1 MKKALVGCLM
11 VFVLLIVVG
20 GAGVYFGMVRPGM
33 ALIER
38 GKIIADYESELVN
51 QRGFEPP
58 ADGRLN
64 EDLVTRYVEVRR
76 AISAA
81 ADGPVQDIAPALQ
94 NRQDIQSFGEFVELL
109 GDAKDAVDAAYALRS
124 AQIAAMNER
133 EMSRSEFEWVG
144 ARFFTVVAPGI
155 DPQRLREMLSQGT
168 AVDWDAVGA
177 APSEAPDAP
186 AAGDGKPDEAPA
198 APSASDAALVH
209 NAELVEP
216 YREEAQAW
224 VQLFAMGF

>member
-20 GAGVYFGMVRPGM
+20 GAGVYFGLVRPGM

-58 ADGRLN
+58 PEGRLN

-81 ADGPVQDIAPALQ
+81 AEGPVQDIAPALQ
-94 NRQDIQSFGEFVELL
+94 NRQDIQSFGEFVDLL

-133 EMSRSEFEWVG
+133 QMSRSEFEWVG
-144 ARFFTVVAPGI
+144 AQFFTVVAPGI

-168 AVDWDAVGA
+168 QVDWDAVGA
-177 APSEAPDAP
+177 ATGAPT
-186 AAGDGKPDEAPA
+186 AATDEGEGKPDEAPA
-198 APSASDAALVH
+198 APSASDAVLVH

-216 YREEAQAW
+216 YREEAQDW